1 MAFPL
6 STPNQRSNPL
16 NPNAQSFQ
24 PAFST
29 TIGLQLS
36 HQLYHPQ
43 QLLPLALPFE
53 QSQAWP
59 LMGFHFDPSYGHPGQ
74 AEPNGFCEA
83 VFYDVDTQPQTGYT
97 VSKSEGGMVA
107 EKLRDVEEYQT
118 FGCGRKVDREPK
130 GLVVGPRLVSQRKS
144 PLNFRQKIWMPK
156 KTCGGESGGDG
167 LLPSPP
173 FVHEST
179 TNFNLK
185 TKNMNMGNKLK
196 RGISG
201 IKRFA
206 PVVPFPTTIDEV
218 QRSGITTV
226 MIKNIPNQFTRKT
239 LLNILDKHCREE
251 NQKTDSGSCT
261 SAYDFVY
268 LPMDFMK
275 CWDEGKTANLG
286 YAFVNFTNAV
296 AAFRFYNAFH
306 KYEWEVNQNKKTCEV
321 TVAKLQGKEDLSGN
335 FTHSRFWCRRN
346 TFMPVVFDPP
356 RDGSDSKCMLMTIG
370 VHQPKEPAPRNPWKL
385 LDG

>member
-1 MAFPL
+1 MCQKPEAMAFPL
-6 STPNQRSNPL
+6 STPHQRSNPL

-29 TIGLQLS
+29 TLGLQLS

-59 LMGFHFDPSYGHPGQ
+59 LMGFHFNPSYGHTGQ

-107 EKLRDVEEYQT
+107 EKLRYVEEYQT

-130 GLVVGPRLVSQRKS
+130 GLVVVPRLVSQRKS
-144 PLNFRQKIWMPK
+144 PLNCRQKIWMPK

-196 RGISG
+196 MGISG
-201 IKRFA
+201 IKRGA

-226 MIKNIPNQFTRKT
+226 MIKNIPNQFT
-239 LLNILDKHCREE
+239 
-251 NQKTDSGSCT
+251 
-261 SAYDFVY
+261 
-268 LPMDFMK
+268 
-275 CWDEGKTANLG
+275 
-286 YAFVNFTNAV
+286 
-296 AAFRFYNAFH
+296 
-306 KYEWEVNQNKKTCEV
+306 
-321 TVAKLQGKEDLSGN
+321 
-335 FTHSRFWCRRN
+335 
-346 TFMPVVFDPP
+346 
-356 RDGSDSKCMLMTIG
+356 
-370 VHQPKEPAPRNPWKL
+370 
-385 LDG
+385 